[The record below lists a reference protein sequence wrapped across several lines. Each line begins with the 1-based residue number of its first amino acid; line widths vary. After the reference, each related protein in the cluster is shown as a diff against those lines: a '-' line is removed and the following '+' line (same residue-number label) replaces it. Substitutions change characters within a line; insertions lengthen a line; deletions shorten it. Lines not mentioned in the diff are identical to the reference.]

1 MITFEK
7 INLSLIIYCSKK
19 ITLYKKEYSEGF
31 IFFDKT
37 LLILLILLEPV
48 YF

>member
-31 IFFDKT
+31 IFFDK
-37 LLILLILLEPV
+37 L
-48 YF
+48 Y